1 VRVGPPKIVRVF
13 HIVVPA
19 AGWRHTLAVALL
31 AWLVW
36 LPWCLPAQAQGN
48 IELSPAE
55 RAWVAANPV
64 VRVGVSIEF
73 PPYYF
78 SKSQGR
84 YEGFVIELMDRLAA
98 RAGLR
103 LEYKRYALF
112 GETLEALKR
121 KEIELTPFTTESAAR
136 HEYLSFVRPLFAT
149 QMVYVARR
157 DLSDVSPQQGFSG
170 YRVAVEKLSAAAD
183 LMRERFPQT
192 PLREYDTSEQAVLA
206 AATGDADVYVGH
218 RQVAVY
224 YMEKNL
230 TANLA
235 LRGTMATQG
244 TTLGPAVRK
253 ELVELQG
260 ILNKAIA
267 DLSTEEIAQLAAKWL
282 PRSLL
287 VAEPRVQAKLSE
299 AQQAWIKQRGALRLG
314 FDSEF
319 APIAFANIAGGFD
332 GLAAD
337 LTRAM
342 AAKVGLLV
350 ALEQGGTFADIYE
363 RAQRGDLDMIV
374 AAARNEERLREFD
387 FVGPFLRVPTVVVA
401 PIGRDLALGLESPGS
416 LRLALLRKHFLMPQL
431 SSRYPR
437 LKLVEYGSQ
446 AEVLQALR
454 SGEADLAIGNMKV
467 VNQLLE
473 DQHAGAL
480 HTVGVVPR
488 GESELYFGIRKSLP
502 ELAPVMRV
510 ALDALTPKE
519 RADIESRW
527 LRVQWSDGVPWAR
540 VIAFGSIAAAI
551 AALVIGALW
560 WSNRRLRQAAAA
572 LQQARVLAEEQ
583 TAARAGFV
591 AYLSHELRGTLGGLS
606 SGLGLLAQGAWP
618 AERQPELLSAMRS
631 SATGLLDL
639 CERSLD
645 FERTLRGGV
654 DLQLAPA
661 RLAEVV
667 DKALAPWF
675 VQARLKGVEL
685 TSRCDFDPSTTVS
698 CDAVRL
704 GQVLQNL
711 VGNAV
716 KFTASGSVGV
726 EASLLPNGDGM
737 QTLQFSV
744 VDTGSGIPLEEH
756 ERLFQPFTQGA
767 QGRQVRR
774 GAGLGLSISAA
785 IVAAM
790 QGELKLAASSPA
802 GCTFVVRLP
811 LPASVS

>member
-1 VRVGPPKIVRVF
+1 
-13 HIVVPA
+13 
-19 AGWRHTLAVALL
+19 
-31 AWLVW
+31 
-36 LPWCLPAQAQGN
+36 
-48 IELSPAE
+48 
-55 RAWVAANPV
+55 
-64 VRVGVSIEF
+64 
-73 PPYYF
+73 
-78 SKSQGR
+78 
-84 YEGFVIELMDRLAA
+84 
-98 RAGLR
+98 
-103 LEYKRYALF
+103 
-112 GETLEALKR
+112 
-121 KEIELTPFTTESAAR
+121 
-136 HEYLSFVRPLFAT
+136 
-149 QMVYVARR
+149 
-157 DLSDVSPQQGFSG
+157 
-170 YRVAVEKLSAAAD
+170 
-183 LMRERFPQT
+183 
-192 PLREYDTSEQAVLA
+192 
-206 AATGDADVYVGH
+206 
-218 RQVAVY
+218 
-224 YMEKNL
+224 
-230 TANLA
+230 
-235 LRGTMATQG
+235 
-244 TTLGPAVRK
+244 
-253 ELVELQG
+253 
-260 ILNKAIA
+260 
-267 DLSTEEIAQLAAKWL
+267 
-282 PRSLL
+282 
-287 VAEPRVQAKLSE
+287 
-299 AQQAWIKQRGALRLG
+299 
-314 FDSEF
+314 
-319 APIAFANIAGGFD
+319 
-332 GLAAD
+332 
-337 LTRAM
+337 
-342 AAKVGLLV
+342 
-350 ALEQGGTFADIYE
+350 
-363 RAQRGDLDMIV
+363 
-374 AAARNEERLREFD
+374 
-387 FVGPFLRVPTVVVA
+387 VVVA